1 MKRTKKD
8 MNLRQLVAWTIILFS
23 IMIVLFCSKD
33 NKTNDQQSA
42 SFSDSTVVAMI
53 NGKAIHTNEL
63 DLAVKQFLMRLGKNP
78 DFFIKQP
85 KDTVIY
91 REALNWLISL
101 DLLAEEADENKIKV
115 DENKIE
121 LTFNNFKRNFPSE
134 QKFLDFLAENDLSL
148 ENFKKKLADEIKVQ
162 ELLDQKI
169 TSKIAEITDKEA
181 LEYYNN
187 NSDKFLQNEHI
198 RVHHI
203 LIKVID
209 PNDPKKVEVA
219 ENKARGILDKI
230 KKGGNFEELARQ
242 YSEDP
247 SAFKGG
253 DLGFF
258 TRGDMIKE
266 FEDVAFAL
274 KIGETSD
281 VARTPIGFHIIKLTE
296 KKSSQLIPFQEVESQ
311 IKAQVKQE
319 RSNSLFEDYVN
330 ELKSKAKIK
339 VKDLS

>member
-1 MKRTKKD
+1 
-8 MNLRQLVAWTIILFS
+8 MNVRRLVAGIFMLLS
-23 IMIVLFCSKD
+23 MLIMASCSKD
-33 NKTNDQQSA
+33 NKTYDQQTG
-42 SFSDSTVVAMI
+42 SFSDSTVVALI
-53 NGKAIHTNEL
+53 NGKAIHSNEL

-78 DFFIKQP
+78 NFFVKQP
-85 KDTVIY
+85 KDTVVY

-101 DLLAEEADENKIKV
+101 NLLAEEANNSKIKV
-115 DENKIE
+115 DENKLE

-134 QKFLDFLAENDLSL
+134 QKFLDFLAGNNLSL
-148 ENFKKKLADEIKVQ
+148 ENFRTKLADELRVQ

-169 TSKIAEITDKEA
+169 TSKIEVITEKEA
-181 LEYYNN
+181 LEFYNN
-187 NSDKFLQNEHI
+187 NGDKFSENEQV

-203 LIKVID
+203 LIKVTD
-209 PNDPKKVEVA
+209 PNDPKKVAVA
-219 ENKARGILDKI
+219 ENKARWILDKI
-230 KKGGNFEELARQ
+230 KKGENFEELSRQ

-258 TRGDMIKE
+258 ARGDMIKE
-266 FEDVAFAL
+266 FENVAFSL
-274 KIGETSD
+274 KIDETSD
-281 VARTPIGFHIIKLTE
+281 VVRTPLGFHIIKLNE

-311 IKAQVKQE
+311 IKAQLKQE
-319 RSNSLFEDYVN
+319 RSNKLFEDYVS

>member
-1 MKRTKKD
+1 MKRMKKD
-8 MNLRQLVAWTIILFS
+8 MNLKQLGVWIFVIFS
-23 IMIVLFCSKD
+23 IMVVLFCSKD
-33 NKTNDQQSA
+33 NKTNDQQTA

-63 DLAVKQFLMRLGKNP
+63 DLAVRQFLIRLGKNP
-78 DFFIKQP
+78 DFFVNQP

-101 DLLAEEADENKIKV
+101 DLLAEEADKNNIKV

-148 ENFKKKLADEIKVQ
+148 ENFKNKLADEIKVQ
-162 ELLDQKI
+162 QLLDQKI
-169 TSKIAEITDKEA
+169 TSKIAEITEQEA
-181 LEYYNN
+181 LEYFNA
-187 NSDKFLQNEHI
+187 NSDKFLQNEQI

-203 LIKVID
+203 LIKVIE
-209 PNDPKKVEVA
+209 PNDSKKVEVA
-219 ENKARGILDKI
+219 ENKARWILDKI
-230 KKGGNFEELARQ
+230 KQGGNFEALARQ

-258 TRGDMIKE
+258 ARGDMIKE

-274 KIGETSD
+274 KIGEVSNA
-281 VARTPIGFHIIKLTE
+281 VRTPIGFHIIKLTE
-296 KKSSQLIPFQEVESQ
+296 KKSSQLIPFQEVASQ
-311 IKAQVKQE
+311 VKALLKQE